1 MKESLAK
8 DVILSSASNGL
19 LNDIK
24 IGASH
29 TPN

>member
-1 MKESLAK
+1 MKKSLAK
-8 DVILSSASNGL
+8 DVILSSTSNSL